1 MKALVLEEYNKLV
14 YQDVPTPKIK
24 APDEVLVKVKA
35 VSVCGSDVHGMD
47 GSTGRRIPPII
58 MGHEGSGVVAEVGP
72 SVKSFK
78 KGDRIVFNST
88 LFCGKCDFCLHG
100 QINLCDTR
108 KVFGVSCE
116 EYKLDGA
123 FAEYLVVPERIL
135 YPIPDTLSHEEAAL
149 VEPFSVGFHAVRVA
163 ELGISDTVLVI
174 GAGTIGSFILQS
186 LRLKGAGTIIAID
199 IDGDKLQLAR
209 KLGADVTINP
219 KEEDLSEAVKRIAP
233 AGVDIVFDVVGKAQ
247 TARTGLQLLK
257 KNGKLVMV
265 GLYDQEISFPIQR
278 ITTWQIK
285 VLGTYIS
292 SDEYPA
298 CIRFLASRRI
308 DVTPFTKHVVPLS
321 QGVEW
326 FNRLRQGERGLYK
339 VIFHPEE

>member
-1 MKALVLEEYNKLV
+1 MKALVLEAYNKLV
-14 YQDVPTPKIK
+14 YTDVPPPKIK
-24 APDEVLVKVKA
+24 APDEVLIKVKA

-58 MGHEGSGVVAEVGP
+58 MGHEGSGVVEGVGREVR
-72 SVKSFK
+72 SFK
-78 KGDRIVFNST
+78 KGDRVVFNST

-123 FAEYLVVPERIL
+123 FAEYIVVPERIL
-135 YPIPDTLSHEEAAL
+135 YPIPDNLSHEEAAL

-174 GAGTIGSFILQS
+174 GTGTIGSFIIQS
-186 LRLKGAGTIIAID
+186 LRLKGAGMIIATD
-199 IDGDKLQLAR
+199 IDGDKLQLA
-209 KLGADVTINP
+209 KQQGADVTINT
-219 KEEDLSEAVKRIAP
+219 KEQDLSGAVKRIAP
-233 AGVDIVFDVVGKAQ
+233 AGVDIVFDVVGKGQ
-247 TARTGLQLLK
+247 TARSGLQLLK

-265 GLYDQEISFPIQR
+265 GLYDQEIAFPIQR
-278 ITTWQIK
+278 ITTWQLK

-308 DVTPFTKHVVPLS
+308 DVSPFTKHIVPLS

-326 FNRLRQGERGLYK
+326 FKRLRQGERGLYK

>member
-14 YQDVPTPKIK
+14 YTEVPTPKIK
-24 APDEVLVKVKA
+24 APDEVLIKVKA

-58 MGHEGSGVVAEVGP
+58 MGHEGSGVVADLGPEVR
-72 SVKSFK
+72 SFQR
-78 KGDRIVFNST
+78 GDRVIFNST

-163 ELGISDTVLVI
+163 ELGVSDTVLVL
-174 GAGTIGSFILQS
+174 GTGTIGSFILQS
-186 LRLKGAGTIIAID
+186 LRLKGAGMIIAAD
-199 IDGDKLQLAR
+199 IDPDKLQLG
-209 KLGADVTINP
+209 KQLGADITINP

-233 AGVDIVFDVVGKAQ
+233 KGVDIVFDVVGKAQ
-247 TARTGLQLLK
+247 TARAGLQLLK
-257 KNGKLVMV
+257 KNGRLVMV
-265 GLYDQEISFPIQR
+265 GLFDQEISFPIQR
-278 ITTWQIK
+278 ITTWQLK
-285 VLGTYIS
+285 VLGSYIS

-308 DVTPFTKHVVPLS
+308 DVSPFTKHIVPLS

-326 FNRLRQGERGLYK
+326 FKRLRQGERGLYK

>member
-1 MKALVLEEYNKLV
+1 MKALVLEKYNTLV
-14 YQDVPTPKIK
+14 YTDVPPPKIK
-24 APDEVLVKVKA
+24 APDEVLIKVKA
-35 VSVCGSDVHGMD
+35 VSVCGSDVHGLD

-58 MGHEGSGVVAEVGP
+58 MGHEGSGVVVDVGKEVR
-72 SVKSFK
+72 SFK

-174 GAGTIGSFILQS
+174 GTGTIGSFIIQS
-186 LRLKGAGTIIAID
+186 LRLKGAGTIIATD
-199 IDGDKLQLAR
+199 IDADKLQLAQQQ
-209 KLGADVTINP
+209 GADVTINT
-219 KEEDLSEAVKRIAP
+219 KEEDLSTAVKRIAP
-233 AGVDIVFDVVGKAQ
+233 GGVDIVFDVVGKAQ
-247 TARTGLQLLK
+247 TARAGLQLLK

-278 ITTWQIK
+278 ITTWQLK

-308 DVTPFTKHVVPLS
+308 DVSPFTQHIVPLS

-326 FNRLRQGERGLYK
+326 FKRLRAGERGLYK